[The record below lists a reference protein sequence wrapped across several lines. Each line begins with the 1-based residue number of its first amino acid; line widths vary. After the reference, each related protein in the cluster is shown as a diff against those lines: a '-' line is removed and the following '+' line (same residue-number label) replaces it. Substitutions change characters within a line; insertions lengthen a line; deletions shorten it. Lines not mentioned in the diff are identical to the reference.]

1 MRRAFVMLVA
11 IAAASGCVRMP
22 GLKPVSPDRNG
33 PGGQTTVSVARAET
47 RRIGTSLAVRALGM
61 QLVIYDRPVPW
72 ASVSMR
78 LASTNDWGQ
87 ALWFPV
93 VERRVDASGG
103 GWFHVR
109 LPIRPNGSLGWV
121 RAPDVSTRALGE
133 RIEVDLSEHRLRR
146 YDGRRVAVS
155 LAVGTGAS
163 STPTPTGH
171 FFVWAS
177 ISSNPSGPYGAYILG
192 LSGFSRVIRDGRRM
206 AIHGTED
213 PSDRG
218 HDVSE
223 GCVRVYDAQ
232 LPALEDVPLG
242 TPVWIHG

>member
-1 MRRAFVMLVA
+1 
-11 IAAASGCVRMP
+11 MP
-22 GLKPVSPDRNG
+22 GLQPVLPDRNG

-47 RRIGTSLAVRALGM
+47 RRIGTSLSVRALGT
-61 QLVIYDRPVPW
+61 QFVIYDRPVPW

-78 LASTNDWGQ
+78 LARTNDWGQ
-87 ALWFPV
+87 ALWFPA

-103 GWFHVR
+103 RWFHVR
-109 LPIRPNGSLGWV
+109 LPIRPNGALGWV
-121 RAPDVSTRALGE
+121 RAPDVVTRALGE

-146 YDGRRVAVS
+146 YDDRRLVVS

-163 STPTPTGH
+163 STPTPTGR

-177 ISSNPSGPYGAYILG
+177 IPSNPLGPYGAYILG

-213 PSDRG
+213 PSDSGR
-218 HDVSE
+218 DVSE
-223 GCVRVYDAQ
+223 GCVRVYNAQ